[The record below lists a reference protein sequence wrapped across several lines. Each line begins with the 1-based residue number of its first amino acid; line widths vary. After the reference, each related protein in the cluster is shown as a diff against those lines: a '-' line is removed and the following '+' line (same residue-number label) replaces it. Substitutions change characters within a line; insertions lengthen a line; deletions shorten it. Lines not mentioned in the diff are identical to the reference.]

1 MVPGPKDELFVGVL
15 SGTSVDAVDAALV
28 RFGAGVE
35 LVATHTLP
43 YPAELRAELLAL
55 AVPGENEI
63 DRLGSADVAVGRH
76 FARAVD
82 ALLAAAGV
90 DRGRIA
96 AVGSHG
102 QTVRHRPR
110 AAVPFTLQ
118 VGDPNVLAAETG
130 LPVVADFRRKDMAL
144 GGQGAPLVPAFH
156 DAVFRRAGEARAVV
170 NIGGIGNLT
179 ALPADPAAP
188 VLGFDTGPGN
198 TLLDAWCRRHLG
210 TPMDQD
216 GAFAARG
223 RVDEALL
230 RACLADPF
238 FAQPPPKSTGPE
250 QFSLAWLEDRL
261 RDVSCRA
268 GSPAFA
274 ETSAGGPDPAVG
286 AAPESPASAASER
299 RRGRETPPY
308 TYEPADVQATLVA
321 LTAES
326 IAAAVHATLGP
337 AAAGVFVCGG
347 GARNPVLMRALQER
361 LPAARVATTAEL
373 GVDPAWVEAMAF
385 AWLAR
390 QRLRGE
396 AGNCVAVTGSRRPA
410 VLGGLWRPE

>member
-1 MVPGPKDELFVGVL
+1 MVPGPKVEYCVGVL

-43 YPAELRAELLAL
+43 YPPELRAELLAL
-55 AVPGENEI
+55 AVPGDGEI

-76 FARAVD
+76 FARAVN
-82 ALLAAAGV
+82 ALLAAAGI
-90 DRGRIA
+90 DRSLVA

-118 VGDPNVLAAETG
+118 VGDPNVIAAETG

-156 DAVFRRAGEARAVV
+156 AAVFGRPGEARAVV

-198 TLLDAWCRRHLG
+198 TLLDAWSRRHLG
-210 TPMDQD
+210 TPMDRD

-223 RVDEALL
+223 RVDEDLL

-250 QFSLAWLEDRL
+250 HFSPAWLEERL
-261 RDVSCRA
+261 RGASCRA
-268 GSPAFA
+268 GSP
-274 ETSAGGPDPAVG
+274 DPAAG
-286 AAPESPASAASER
+286 AAPESPASAAGER
-299 RRGRETPPY
+299 RRGRETPPS
-308 TYEPADVQATLVA
+308 TCAPEDVQATLVA

-326 IAAAVHATLGP
+326 IAAAVRATLGT

-361 LPAARVATTAEL
+361 LPAARVATTDAL
-373 GVDPAWVEAMAF
+373 GVDPGWVEAMAF

-396 AGNCVAVTGSRRPA
+396 PGNCVAVTGARRAA
-410 VLGGLWRPE
+410 VLGGLWRPD